1 MSTKY
6 FLFSVVFIRGKK
18 NLQFLLKQNTY
29 GFPELQTLPGAAAF
43 PQQPSL
49 RFISLVPSSH
59 IQYVFSETYSVHFI
73 KQIQVKMN
81 TFILTEMMIFS
92 LWDY

>member
-1 MSTKY
+1 MNTKY
-6 FLFSVVFIRGKK
+6 FLFSVVFIMREK

-29 GFPELQTLPGAAAF
+29 GFPEFQELLLF
-43 PQQPSL
+43 
-49 RFISLVPSSH
+49 PSSPVSGLYLT
-59 IQYVFSETYSVHFI
+59 ITCAIKSETYSVHFI

-81 TFILTEMMIFS
+81 TFIFTEMMIFS